1 MELMLFDAPQIIRL
15 KSLSLPRQT
24 AISNSAA
31 LPGSKRA
38 KLWLAWKGSIG
49 WTADQGLLKYETL
62 LVSKRMSENTIEN
75 RHGKNWH
82 WWVSGLLLLA
92 TMINYMDR
100 QTLSNLSVRITQS
113 FSLTEEQYGDFEVVF
128 GLAFAVGSLFFGI
141 VADRVS
147 VRWLYPL
154 VLVAWSAV
162 GIATG
167 LTSGYRSMLV
177 CRGLLGF
184 FEAGH
189 WPCALIV
196 TQAVMSR
203 SNRAM
208 GNSVLQSGASLG
220 AILTPLII
228 AMMVG
233 SSVAESQDQAAWRLP
248 FIVIGGIGL
257 LWALL
262 WLSSIRAG
270 DLTVRQTSQPQEKSM
285 PLSWLINFLRD
296 RRFWA
301 LAVMVFCINT
311 SWQLIRAWLPK
322 FLQQGRGYSE
332 SEALY
337 FNSAYYIATDV
348 GCILAGMATLW
359 LVGRGMGVH
368 RGRILVYAG
377 CAMLAALT
385 TLAAV
390 LPQGWPLLCVL
401 LLIAAGSLGVFPCY
415 YSFTQEISTSHMGK
429 LTGVL
434 SFLGWMSSP
443 VHKMFGRLIDQTGS
457 FDLGIALVGWAPLVG
472 LLAFLLLW
480 PKQHSPDSSVP

>member
-1 MELMLFDAPQIIRL
+1 
-15 KSLSLPRQT
+15 
-24 AISNSAA
+24 
-31 LPGSKRA
+31 
-38 KLWLAWKGSIG
+38 
-49 WTADQGLLKYETL
+49 
-62 LVSKRMSENTIEN
+62 MSDD

-100 QTLSNLSVRITQS
+100 QTLSNLAVRVQQS
-113 FSLTEEQYGDFEVVF
+113 FQLNDEQYGDFEVVF
-128 GLAFAVGSLFFGI
+128 GLAFAFGSLFFGVI
-141 VADRVS
+141 ADRVS
-147 VRWLYPL
+147 VRLLYPF
-154 VLVAWSAV
+154 VLVAWSVV

-167 LTSGYRSMLV
+167 LTNGYRSMLV

-196 TQAVMSR
+196 TQSVMSR

-220 AILTPLII
+220 AIVTPLII
-228 AMMVG
+228 ALMVG
-233 SSVAESQDQAAWRLP
+233 KSVPGTTDQAWRLP
-248 FIVIGGIGL
+248 FIVIGGVGL
-257 LWALL
+257 LWAVL
-262 WLSSIRAG
+262 WSFSIRAG
-270 DLTVRQTSQPQEKSM
+270 DLQRAKVELQDVRGGAA
-285 PLSWLINFLRD
+285 WLIEFLRD

-332 SEALY
+332 SEALI
-337 FNSAYYIATDV
+337 FNSVYYIATDV
-348 GCILAGMATLW
+348 GCILAGVATLW
-359 LVGRGMGVH
+359 LIRRGASVHLGRV
-368 RGRILVYAG
+368 IVYAG
-377 CAMLAALT
+377 CAILAALT
-385 TLAAV
+385 TVASF
-390 LPQGWPLLCVL
+390 LPQGWPLLGVL
-401 LLIAAGSLGVFPCY
+401 LLVGGGTLGVFPCY
-415 YSFTQEISTSHMGK
+415 YSFTQELSTNNMGK

-443 VHKMFGRLIDQTGS
+443 VHKYFGRLIDETGS

-472 LLAFLLLW
+472 LVAFLTLW
-480 PKQHSPDSSVP
+480 TMHSEASSTASASTD